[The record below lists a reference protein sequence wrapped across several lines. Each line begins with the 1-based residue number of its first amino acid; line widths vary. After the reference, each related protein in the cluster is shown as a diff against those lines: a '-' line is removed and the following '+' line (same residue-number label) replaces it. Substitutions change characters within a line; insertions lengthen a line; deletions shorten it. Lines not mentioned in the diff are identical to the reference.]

1 MTASLN
7 KSKNSSGRY
16 LNVDPTITLTKE
28 DRHVIKKKPVAQ
40 VGGTQLNTTSGG
52 EVKTDFTTV
61 DIQADQ
67 TSPPQTETAEPVS
80 ELLTYLKSFKKV
92 DKAKHDL
99 GFYYQIFLDEGV
111 ETIADLEDVA
121 TEDLLDMGL
130 NKISAKKIGKKFVEI
145 GDKKRKLARQN
156 AKNKKKKKKKKKMG
170 ERVNLAMTLPNPKSR
185 RY

>member
-1 MTASLN
+1 
-7 KSKNSSGRY
+7 
-16 LNVDPTITLTKE
+16 
-28 DRHVIKKKPVAQ
+28 
-40 VGGTQLNTTSGG
+40 
-52 EVKTDFTTV
+52 
-61 DIQADQ
+61 
-67 TSPPQTETAEPVS
+67 
-80 ELLTYLKSFKKV
+80 
-92 DKAKHDL
+92 
-99 GFYYQIFLDEGV
+99 V